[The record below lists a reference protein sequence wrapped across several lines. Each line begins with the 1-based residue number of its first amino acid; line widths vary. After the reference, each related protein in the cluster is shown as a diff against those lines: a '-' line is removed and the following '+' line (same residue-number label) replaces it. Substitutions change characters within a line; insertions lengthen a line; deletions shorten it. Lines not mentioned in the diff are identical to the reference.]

1 MALPLAEHLSP
12 ELETALIHRCHVMPA
27 AGHHWLC
34 GRRRACSQHISV
46 YQRACNA
53 FSTTLRELPT
63 SPWPYAV
70 IGIKRGS
77 GWLAGCQLVSSKAR
91 TGWMAAFA
99 DFSLSGTR
107 ETIFS

>member
-12 ELETALIHRCHVMPA
+12 DLETALIHRCHRYARRRPSLALWPA
-27 AGHHWLC
+27 ARMLAARLRIPACMQRLQHHASRTAEVA
-34 GRRRACSQHISV
+34 GTGIRARTQ
-46 YQRACNA
+46 QEA
-53 FSTTLRELPT
+53 
-63 SPWPYAV
+63 
-70 IGIKRGS
+70 
-77 GWLAGCQLVSSKAR
+77 LAACQLVSSKAR